1 MAKRAHWQPLHS
13 LQSMRA
19 YRTSG
24 RAERRCEDVCTQR
37 SAARELRRV
46 VAAAA
51 LMMPRCDAW
60 SRLRLRRQ
68 QLAMRA
74 RCCAAGSLRSRKRW
88 RGGRSTRWI
97 TCGGSHR
104 RSGSGWPGLSM
115 YADLPTAHAACA
127 QLPHAEP
134 FAPLLHPAPP
144 APAGTHTHAHPHR
157 LCPRLPSSTSLRRF
171 SAAVGP
177 LAVRRPAPR
186 AGLHR
191 RLGGLSLDV

>member
-24 RAERRCEDVCTQR
+24 RAARRCEDVCTQR

-51 LMMPRCDAW
+51 PMMPQCDAW

-74 RCCAAGSLRSRKRW
+74 SLLCRRFLAVAEAMAGRMEHALDNVRRLASALGFRLAGSVYVRRSTYRTCCVRTAAGS
-88 RGGRSTRWI
+88 
-97 TCGGSHR
+97 
-104 RSGSGWPGLSM
+104 
-115 YADLPTAHAACA
+115 
-127 QLPHAEP
+127 EP

-191 RLGGLSLDV
+191 RLGGLGLDI